1 MNIVDMYKKALSKPT
16 YSGHGYTYFYHAHV
30 DNMIVSWQYTYTT
43 VKIALLDREGNL
55 IETKEIQK

>member
-1 MNIVDMYKKALSKPT
+1 
-16 YSGHGYTYFYHAHV
+16 
-30 DNMIVSWQYTYTT
+30 MIVSWQYTYTT

>member
-43 VKIALLDREGNL
+43 VKIALLSKGGKI
-55 IETKEIQK
+55 IETGEISK

>member
-1 MNIVDMYKKALSKPT
+1 MDIEAAYKNVLGKPI
-16 YSGHGYTYFYHAHV
+16 YCGHGYTYFYHAHI
-30 DNMIVSWQYTYTT
+30 DNYIVSWQYTYTT